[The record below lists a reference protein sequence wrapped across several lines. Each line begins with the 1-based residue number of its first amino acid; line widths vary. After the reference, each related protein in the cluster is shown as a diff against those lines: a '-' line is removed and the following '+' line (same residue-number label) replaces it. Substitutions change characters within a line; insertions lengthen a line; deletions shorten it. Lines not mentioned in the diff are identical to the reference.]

1 MVGLAAV
8 VLVAVLVVLTGPS
21 DLNLVG
27 RVIVVAT
34 TAAFSAWLLREH
46 RRRLPVE
53 LRQLIL
59 VVCAGVLLFLVVIL
73 TETAF

>member
-1 MVGLAAV
+1 MVGLAAI

-46 RRRLPVE
+46 RRRLPVA
-53 LRQLIL
+53 LRQLMF
-59 VVCAGVLLFLVVIL
+59 VVCTGVVLFLVVVL
-73 TETAF
+73 TVTAF